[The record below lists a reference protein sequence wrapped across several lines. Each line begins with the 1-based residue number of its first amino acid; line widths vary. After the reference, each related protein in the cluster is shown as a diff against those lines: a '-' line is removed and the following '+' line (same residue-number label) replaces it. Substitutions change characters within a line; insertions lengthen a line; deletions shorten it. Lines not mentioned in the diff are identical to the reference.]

1 MAAARDFATSQA
13 DGGGSYSPPQTFT
26 RSSPARITLFL
37 GVIDV
42 PYANEAHAEKVPQA
56 RKGKANKPLKPKSS
70 AATKTTGD
78 VAEILEAKYGIM
90 DTFAFA
96 QLPDIAKELENSL
109 AGALETLI
117 MGGAP
122 SANPFASA
130 ETAITAMF
138 KQFLATGAIEH
149 MGIEGVPT
157 QAALDGVNHRLKHPY
172 AKSNPRRESFVDT
185 GAYSAHFLAWVA

>member
-1 MAAARDFATSQA
+1 MAAGRDFDSPLAE
-13 DGGGSYSPPQTFT
+13 GGGSYSAPQVFAKNAPG
-26 RSSPARITLFL
+26 RLILNL

-42 PYANEAHAEKVPQA
+42 PYANEAQTKKVAKP
-56 RKGKANKPLKPKSS
+56 RKGKANKPVKQKTASG
-70 AATKTTGD
+70 TQTTGD

-90 DTFAFA
+90 DAFAFA
-96 QLPDIAKELENSL
+96 QLPDIAKDLEESI
-109 AGALETLI
+109 AGALETLM

-130 ETAITAMF
+130 ESAITARF

-157 QAALDGVNHRLKHPY
+157 QAAMKGVNHRLKHPY

-185 GAYSAHFLAWVA
+185 GAYSAHFLAWIS

>member
-1 MAAARDFATSQA
+1 MAAGRDFESPIA
-13 DGGGSYSPPQTFT
+13 DGGGSYSPPKVF
-26 RSSPARITLFL
+26 ARNAPSRLTLNL

-42 PYANEAHAEKVPQA
+42 PYANAAQPEKVPQA
-56 RKGKANKPLKPKSS
+56 KKGKANKPVKPKSPGG
-70 AATKTTGD
+70 TQTTGD
-78 VAEILEAKYGIM
+78 VAEILEAKYGVM

-96 QLPDIAKELENSL
+96 MLPDIAKDLEESL
-109 AGALETLI
+109 AGALETVM

-122 SANPFASA
+122 SGNPFASA
-130 ETAITAMF
+130 QSAITARF
-138 KQFLATGAIEH
+138 KNFLATGAIEH

-185 GAYSAHFLAWVA
+185 GMYQSHFLAWVS